1 MLSGSQWMDDFS
13 SIHRLTITFGST
25 LQLREE
31 LSVFPVKGLWNVLIL
46 SVSLPVTADL
56 KFH

>member
-1 MLSGSQWMDDFS
+1 MDDFS